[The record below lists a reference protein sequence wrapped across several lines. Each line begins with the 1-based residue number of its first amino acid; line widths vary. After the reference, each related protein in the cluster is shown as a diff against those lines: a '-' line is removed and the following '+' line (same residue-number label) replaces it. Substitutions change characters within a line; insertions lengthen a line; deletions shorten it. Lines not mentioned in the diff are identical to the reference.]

1 MFIMETKHPNI
12 SFAMTKIQN
21 SLIDGSLKV
30 MGALIFGLES
40 GIIVKK
46 Q

>member
-1 MFIMETKHPNI
+1 MNVNNHPS
-12 SFAMTKIQN
+12 SFAMTKKQN

-40 GIIVKK
+40 GVKLK
-46 Q
+46 KL

>member
-1 MFIMETKHPNI
+1 MLIMEMKHPNI
-12 SFAMTKIQN
+12 SFAMTKKQN

-40 GIIVKK
+40 GVKLK
-46 Q
+46 KL